1 MNLTQAIDHA
11 SALAF
16 PGFLSGDAELTA
28 ERAKNEE
35 AIGLIMAAWRD
46 AAPGQ
51 EPCSFDL
58 VRNLADQNRTICDSF
73 GIERLR
79 DVPASTLQ
87 RKLPDSDLLRGVVAL
102 QHRSVAG
109 VAKTAGPDLDALNIA
124 YTEAPVSG
132 TVVGI
137 DLETTDRDP
146 ARGYIVNVGL
156 AFMDLT
162 PTARP
167 RSAFAGYCGLPAV
180 YEDKGVPLADIH
192 HITWDDVRD
201 RSPFRFDDKVQRAL
215 LAALTAYPYMAHN
228 AAFEDSWLM
237 LNLDGYAEARRAGRV
252 TVIDTRDICRRVDP
266 ETKTLPHDQRPASL
280 ESWARRRGT
289 LKPHEREVHLG
300 IDDVDLM
307 LRTVQAEFAARGM
320 FDPR

>member
-1 MNLTQAIDHA
+1 MNLSQAIDHA
-11 SALAF
+11 SAFSF

-35 AIGLIMAAWRD
+35 AISLITAAWMQ
-46 AAPGQ
+46 AEPGQ
-51 EPCSFDL
+51 EPCPFSL
-58 VRNLADQNRTICDSF
+58 VRGLADRNRTICDSF

-79 DVPASTLQ
+79 DVPTATLQ
-87 RKLPDSDLLRGVVAL
+87 RKLPDADLLRGVAAL
-102 QHRSVAG
+102 QHRDVAS
-109 VAKTAGPDLDALNIA
+109 VAKTAGPSLDDLGIA
-124 YTEAPVSG
+124 YLEKPVGG

-146 ARGYIVNVGL
+146 SRGYIINVGI

-162 PTARP
+162 PTASP
-167 RSAFAGYCGLPAV
+167 YAAYAGYCGLPDL
-180 YEDKGVPLADIH
+180 YEDKGVPLAEIH

-201 RSPFRFDDKVQRAL
+201 REPFRFDDKVQRAL

-228 AAFEDSWLM
+228 ASFEDSWLT
-237 LNLDGYAEARRAGRV
+237 LNLDGYAEARRAGRI

-289 LKPHEREVHLG
+289 LRPHEKERHLG

-307 LRTVQAEFAARGM
+307 LRTVQAEFAERGM
-320 FDPR
+320 FTAR